1 MCTGVLVSGA
11 LGVSGS
17 WLLAVGPLGL
27 LDAALGARTPSA
39 SCPSPARAIAAA
51 SVAARAGWCGAS
63 HCPLLAVAIT
73 LAICPLSGAL

>member
-1 MCTGVLVSGA
+1 MYGGA
-11 LGVSGS
+11 VGLRS
-17 WLLAVGPLGL
+17 LLAAFF
-27 LDAALGARTPSA
+27 AARMPSA

-63 HCPLLAVAIT
+63 RCPLLAVAIT